1 MRRRDAAASV
11 APPPAKVVAERLGIP
26 VLQPE
31 RPGAGLDL
39 DAATVVVCA
48 YGLLIPEDAARGA
61 AVAQRPSLA
70 AASLARCGARRAR
83 DPGR

>member
-1 MRRRDAAASV
+1 MRRRDAAARLP
-11 APPPAKVVAERLGIP
+11 PPPAKVVAERLGIP

-31 RPGAGLDL
+31 RPDAGLDL
-39 DAATVVVCA
+39 DAPTVVVCA
-48 YGLLIPEDAARGA
+48 YGLLIPEALLAGT

-70 AASLARCGARRAR
+70 AAALAGCGARRAR